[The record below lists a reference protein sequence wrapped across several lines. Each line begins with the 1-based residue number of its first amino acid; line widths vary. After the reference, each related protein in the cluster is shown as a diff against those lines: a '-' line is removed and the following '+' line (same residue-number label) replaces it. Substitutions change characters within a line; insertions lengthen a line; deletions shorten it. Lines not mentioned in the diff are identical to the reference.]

1 VINRLLTSERSG
13 TTAGEEEIMPET
25 TAVVNYDAPD
35 TDPQYT
41 EVRHYLLE
49 DAVLDREFDGIVIAA
64 ISTEDPEQ
72 SRWVTMDLFRTTD
85 GRYVYYRVG
94 HSLVYHDAGGYTGA
108 CRSGVPTE
116 PGELPSDAEPC
127 QKCRPPLEPT
137 VTVRLEEPLRAIFVC
152 DDVPSVIQALVKVRN
167 GATTLSRPAQRLLAD
182 AERHDTAFAG
192 YRRVERL

>member
-1 VINRLLTSERSG
+1 
-13 TTAGEEEIMPET
+13 MPEA
-25 TAVVNYDAPD
+25 TAAVDYEAPD
-35 TDPQYT
+35 TNAQYT

-49 DAVLDREFDGIVIAA
+49 DAVMDREFDGVVVAA
-64 ISTEDPEQ
+64 ITTEDPDQ
-72 SRWVTMDLFRTTD
+72 IRWVTMGLFRTTD

-94 HSLVYHDAGGYTGA
+94 HSLVYHDAGGYPGA

-116 PGELPSDAEPC
+116 PGELPQDAEPC
-127 QKCRPPLEPT
+127 VKCRPSLEPDGP
-137 VTVRLEEPLRAIFVC
+137 VRLEEALRTIFVC

-182 AERHDTAFAG
+182 AARRDAAFAG